1 MTSLTTASGSA
12 FGTANPH
19 ALATILEAGET
30 RRIISATDIYDIS
43 GELRQPLETSLIAE
57 DGVSVAGLVQAVQE
71 VLQSSSPLVPV
82 LQPHA
87 PRLLGLVGR
96 LTLHPVA
103 QLLLTAAQTARPA
116 HYAHAVAAMALN
128 GALMA
133 ADGGDD
139 AAVRLALMSGL
150 LHDVGEMYIDLRYG
164 EADADRQPQYRLV
177 CRRDHRWLSRGRR
190 AGSSAGCSPRRAGSS
205 GSCRR

>member
-1 MTSLTTASGSA
+1 M
-12 FGTANPH
+12 
-19 ALATILEAGET
+19 
-30 RRIISATDIYDIS
+30 
-43 GELRQPLETSLIAE
+43 
-57 DGVSVAGLVQAVQE
+57 AGLVQAVQE

-133 ADGGDD
+133 RCGRDVHRS
-139 AAVRLALMSGL
+139 AA
-150 LHDVGEMYIDLRYG
+150 
-164 EADADRQPQYRLV
+164 
-177 CRRDHRWLSRGRR
+177 W
-190 AGSSAGCSPRRAGSS
+190 
-205 GSCRR
+205 